1 MFTIQ
6 NLIHSW
12 TILYPALLR
21 LNVLPAEDLFSGLTR
36 PALDLMGF
44 IDG

>member
-12 TILYPALLR
+12 TILYPAAFAFECY
-21 LNVLPAEDLFSGLTR
+21 PAEDLFSG
-36 PALDLMGF
+36 
-44 IDG
+44 